1 MLNTDTLL
9 HGYGVEKFNEKL
21 KNLINSEVGLQKDK
35 QVFITERHDEF
46 NPEVLLTRAIL
57 SDKTENGN
65 EYDVSITVRRSAKR
79 FCPKLDTINAFRVLY
94 ETDWDADND
103 NNFNKS
109 CKFSIALSYNADN
122 KTLTYTQLYN
132 KYKMDL
138 LVHTVCFSVTE
149 HLDSDADKYVS
160 HLFNLARKHDGIHNT
175 KYKVL
180 YTDLDTIHILSPL
193 VKYGISEALE
203 LLYDTITLN
212 N

>member
-1 MLNTDTLL
+1 MLDTDTLL

-21 KNLINSEVGLQKDK
+21 NNLLNSEVGLQKDK

-57 SDKTENGN
+57 SDKTEKGN
-65 EYDVSITVRRSAKR
+65 DCDVSITVRRSAKH

-94 ETDWDADND
+94 ETDWEADD
-103 NNFNKS
+103 KDNFNKS

-149 HLDSDADKYVS
+149 HLDSDADKYIS
-160 HLFNLARKHDGIHNT
+160 QLFNLARKHDGIHNT

>member
-1 MLNTDTLL
+1 MLDTDTLL
-9 HGYGVEKFNEKL
+9 HGYGIEKFNEKL
-21 KNLINSEVGLQKDK
+21 KNLINSEVGCYAKK
-35 QVFITERHDEF
+35 QVFINERRDDF

-57 SDKTENGN
+57 SDKTEKGK
-65 EYDVSITVRRSAKR
+65 EYDASITVRRSTKR
-79 FCPKLDTINAFRVLY
+79 FCPKLDTINAFHVLY
-94 ETDWDADND
+94 ETDWAADKHKLNMD
-103 NNFNKS
+103 
-109 CKFSIALSYNADN
+109 CKFSIALSYNAEN
-122 KTLTYTQLYN
+122 KTLTYTHLYN

-149 HLDSDADKYVS
+149 RLDSDADDYIS
-160 HLFNLARKHDGIHNT
+160 HLFNLAKKYDGIHNT

-203 LLYDTITLN
+203 FLRDTIALN

>member
-1 MLNTDTLL
+1 MLDTDTLL

-35 QVFITERHDEF
+35 QIFITERHDDF

-57 SDKTENGN
+57 SDKTEKGN
-65 EYDVSITVRRSAKR
+65 EYDVSITVRRSAKH

-94 ETDWDADND
+94 ETDWAADDND
-103 NNFNKS
+103 NFNKS

-149 HLDSDADKYVS
+149 HLDSDADKYIS